1 VAEFFAKF
9 GVEQWLALM
18 SALLAVSSF
27 VLNLRLVGRQEKRNA
42 TNLKLAHDSDI
53 IGWSDD
59 VIAALANA
67 QEMLAEKGV
76 SYGEAEF
83 PARRS
88 AARANL
94 SALIDRGRLFFPN
107 RADDTHGA
115 DKEVGYQGHRQP
127 VLEVLVQAYA
137 TVDRAGGTSGPDRA
151 AGDALLKQRRLF
163 VAEVFKTVDPIR
175 RGETI
180 KELAA

>member
-1 VAEFFAKF
+1 MAEFFARF

-18 SALLAVSSF
+18 SAVLAISSF
-27 VLNLRLVGRQEKRNA
+27 ILNLRLVARQERRNA

-59 VIAALANA
+59 VIVMLANA

-83 PARRS
+83 PSRRS
-88 AARANL
+88 TTRAQL

-107 RADDTHGA
+107 RADGAHGA
-115 DKEVGYQGHRQP
+115 ATEIGYQGRRQP
-127 VLEVLVQAYA
+127 GLDVLVEAYA
-137 TVDRAGGTSGPDRA
+137 TIDKAGGTPGPDRA
-151 AGDALLKQRRLF
+151 AGEALLKQRRLF
-163 VAEVFKTVDPIR
+163 VAEVFKTVDPVR

>member
-1 VAEFFAKF
+1 MAEFFAKF

-18 SALLAVSSF
+18 SALLAISSF
-27 VLNLRLVGRQEKRNA
+27 FLNLRLVARQEKRNA

-53 IGWSDD
+53 IGWADE

-67 QEMLAEKGV
+67 QEMMAEKGV
-76 SYGEAEF
+76 SYGDAEF

-88 AARANL
+88 AARAHV

-107 RADDTHGA
+107 RAAGAHGA
-115 DKEVGYQGHRQP
+115 EKEIGYQGHRQP
-127 VLEVLVQAYA
+127 VLDILVAAY
-137 TVDRAGGTSGPDRA
+137 VVIDKAGGGSGPDKEA
-151 AGDALLKQRRLF
+151 VEGLTKQRRLF
-163 VAEVFKTVDPIR
+163 LAEVFKTIDPVR

-180 KELAA
+180 KELVS

>member
-1 VAEFFAKF
+1 MEEFFEKF
-9 GVEQWLALM
+9 GVGQWLTLI
-18 SALLAVSSF
+18 SAVLAISSF
-27 VLNLRLVGRQEKRNA
+27 VLNLRLVKRQEKRNA

-59 VIAALANA
+59 VIRQLADA
-67 QEMLAEKGV
+67 QEMFAEKGV
-76 SYGEAEF
+76 SYGDAEF

-88 AARANL
+88 ATRASV

-107 RADDTHGA
+107 REDAKHGVE
-115 DKEVGYQGHRQP
+115 KEAGYQGRRQP
-127 VLEVLVQAYA
+127 VLDILVEAYS
-137 TVDRAGGTSGPDRA
+137 VIDKSGAGPGPDKA
-151 AGDALLKQRRLF
+151 AVDALRKQRRLF
-163 VAEVFKTVDPIR
+163 VAEVFKTIDPVR

>member
-1 VAEFFAKF
+1 MEDFFARF

-18 SALLAVSSF
+18 SAVLAISSF
-27 VLNLRLVGRQEKRNA
+27 VLNLRLVARQEKRNA

-59 VIAALANA
+59 VIRQLAEA
-67 QEMLAEKGV
+67 QEMVAEKGI
-76 SYGEAEF
+76 SYGDAEF

-88 AARANL
+88 SSRANL

-107 RADDTHGA
+107 RADATHGA
-115 DKEVGYQGHRQP
+115 EKEAGYQGRRQP
-127 VLEVLVQAYA
+127 VLDILVEAYA
-137 TVDRAGGTSGPDRA
+137 IIDKSGSGPGPDKA
-151 AGDALLKQRRLF
+151 SVEALTKQRRLF
-163 VAEVFKTVDPIR
+163 VAEVFKTIDPVR

-180 KELAA
+180 KELVA

>member
-1 VAEFFAKF
+1 MAEFFARF

-18 SALLAVSSF
+18 SAVLAVSSF
-27 VLNLRLVGRQEKRNA
+27 VLNLRLVARQERRNA

-59 VIAALANA
+59 VIAALADA

-88 AARANL
+88 ASRAQI

-107 RADDTHGA
+107 RADATHGA
-115 DKEVGYQGHRQP
+115 DKEAGYQGRRQP
-127 VLEVLVQAYA
+127 VLDVLVEAY
-137 TVDRAGGTSGPDRA
+137 TTIDKSGGIPGPDRA
-151 AGDALLKQRRLF
+151 AGEALMKQRRLF
-163 VAEVFKTVDPIR
+163 VAEVFKTVDPVR

>member
-1 VAEFFAKF
+1 MAEFFAKF
-9 GVEQWLALM
+9 GVEQWLALT
-18 SALLAVSSF
+18 SAVLAISSF
-27 VLNLRLVGRQEKRNA
+27 ILNLRLVARQEKRNA

-53 IGWSDD
+53 IGWSDN
-59 VIAALANA
+59 VIEALASA

-88 AARANL
+88 AARAQI

-107 RADDTHGA
+107 RADATHGA
-115 DKEVGYQGHRQP
+115 EKEAGYQGRRQP
-127 VLEVLVQAYA
+127 VLDVLVEAY
-137 TVDRAGGTSGPDRA
+137 TTIDKSGGTPGPDRA
-151 AGDALLKQRRLF
+151 AGEALLKQRRLF
-163 VAEVFKTVDPIR
+163 VAEVFKTVDPVR

>member
-1 VAEFFAKF
+1 MAEFFAKF
-9 GVEQWLALM
+9 GIEQWLALI
-18 SALLAVSSF
+18 SAVLAISSF
-27 VLNLRLVGRQEKRNA
+27 FLNMRLVARQEKRNA

-53 IGWSDD
+53 ISWSDD
-59 VIAALANA
+59 VIGSLANA

-83 PARRS
+83 ASRRS
-88 AARANL
+88 AARASL

-107 RADDTHGA
+107 RADATHGA
-115 DKEVGYQGHRQP
+115 DKEAGYQGHRQP
-127 VLEVLVQAYA
+127 VLDVLVQAY
-137 TVDRAGGTSGPDRA
+137 TTIDKSGGSPGPDRA

-163 VAEVFKTVDPIR
+163 VAEVFKTVDPVR

-180 KELAA
+180 RELAA

>member
-1 VAEFFAKF
+1 MAEFFAKF
-9 GVEQWLALM
+9 GVEQWLALT
-18 SALLAVSSF
+18 SAVLAISSF
-27 VLNLRLVGRQEKRNA
+27 ILNLRLVARQEKRNA

-67 QEMLAEKGV
+67 QEMLAEI
-76 SYGEAEF
+76 
-83 PARRS
+83 PTRRS
-88 AARANL
+88 AARASL

-107 RADDTHGA
+107 RADGAHGA
-115 DKEVGYQGHRQP
+115 DKEAGYQGRRQP
-127 VLEVLVQAYA
+127 VLDVLVEAYA
-137 TVDRAGGTSGPDRA
+137 TVDKAGGVSGPDRA
-151 AGDALLKQRRLF
+151 SGEVLLKQRRLF
-163 VAEVFKTVDPIR
+163 VAEVFKTVDPVR

>member
-9 GVEQWLALM
+9 GIEQWLALI
-18 SALLAVSSF
+18 SAVLAISSF
-27 VLNLRLVGRQEKRNA
+27 FLNMRLVARQEKRNA

-59 VIAALANA
+59 VIGALANA

-83 PARRS
+83 ASRRS
-88 AARANL
+88 AARASL

-107 RADDTHGA
+107 RADATHGA
-115 DKEVGYQGHRQP
+115 DKEAGYQGHRQP
-127 VLEVLVQAYA
+127 VLDVLVQAY
-137 TVDRAGGTSGPDRA
+137 TTIDKSGGSPGPGPRRRRSPSQA
-151 AGDALLKQRRLF
+151 APPLRR
-163 VAEVFKTVDPIR
+163 
-175 RGETI
+175 
-180 KELAA
+180 